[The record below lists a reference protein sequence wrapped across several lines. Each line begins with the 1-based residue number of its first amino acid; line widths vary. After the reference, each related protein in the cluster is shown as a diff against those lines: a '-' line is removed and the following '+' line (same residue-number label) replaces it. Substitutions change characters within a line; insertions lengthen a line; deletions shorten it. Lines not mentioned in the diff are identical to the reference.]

1 MRRCTWMF
9 LFGGLLAWMF
19 LSMRRKEKRTID
31 KLFELVMD
39 SMKSCLR
46 RSMIFGRIVPSILL
60 RRLIRRF
67 S

>member
-19 LSMRRKEKRTID
+19 FSLRRREKRTID
-31 KLFELVMD
+31 KLFELFMD
-39 SMKSCLR
+39 SIKSCLR

-60 RRLIRRF
+60 RKVLRRF